1 MKHLKTTF
9 AIFLL
14 LSGLSFSQQVAG
26 KIYRIQ
32 GADNLY
38 GQVLSSVPINSTTL
52 TGLLS
57 KCTNYI
63 MFRIVNGSVYI
74 VDDNRQ
80 PLNPGNFIVSPSDV
94 FRVFSI
100 SLVAKILQDGNS
112 SVTYI
117 EIRNNN
123 TLTITNGVYTME
135 FANMCPPYCF

>member
-14 LSGLSFSQQVAG
+14 LSGLSFSQQVVG
-26 KIYRIQ
+26 KIYSIQ
-32 GADNLY
+32 EADNLY
-38 GQVLSSVPINSTTL
+38 RQVLSSVPINSTTL

-63 MFRIVNGSVYI
+63 MFRIVTGSVYI
-74 VDDNRQ
+74 VDDNRH

-112 SVTYI
+112 SITYI